1 MKWRLAVVAVWAL
14 AAAFLYGTSDFV
26 GGVASRRA
34 SALSFLTVSTPAGA
48 VIMMAAALAV
58 GGTASAAS
66 LGWGFAAGAAGGLG
80 IIVFFAGLAA
90 GPMSVVAP
98 LSALTAAVLP
108 VGVAVAEGERLAATV
123 LAGAVLCL
131 TSTVLVSLD
140 KGHAGSPGRQ
150 PVTRSVAC
158 GIAAGAAFGLFFL
171 FIRNA
176 ASAGGLWPLA
186 ASRAAGTAIVL
197 MAAARARR
205 RPMRLSGGWPLLAA
219 ALAAG
224 TGDAIANLL
233 YLLAIRSGPFA
244 LAVIITS
251 LYPAVTVLLARLV
264 LGERMR
270 AAQRAGLAIG
280 ALGIILVAA

>member
-1 MKWRLAVVAVWAL
+1 VVAVWAL

-34 SALSFLTVSTPAGA
+34 SALSFLAISTPAGA
-48 VIMMAAALAV
+48 VIMTVAALAV
-58 GGTASAAS
+58 GGTASATS
-66 LGWGFAAGAAGGLG
+66 LGWGFMAGAAGGAG

-108 VGVAVAEGERLAATV
+108 VGVALAGGERLGPTV

-131 TSTVLVSLD
+131 AATVLVSLD
-140 KGHAGSPGRQ
+140 QRHPGSPGRQ
-150 PVTRSVAC
+150 PVIRSVAC

-176 ASAGGLWPLA
+176 AATGGLWPLA

-197 MAAARARR
+197 VAAARVRR
-205 RPMRLSGGWPLLAA
+205 RPMWLSGSRRFLAA

-224 TGDAIANLL
+224 AGDATANLL

-264 LGERMR
+264 LRERMR

-280 ALGIILVAA
+280 ALGIILITA

>member
-1 MKWRLAVVAVWAL
+1 MEWRVAVVAVWAL

-66 LGWGFAAGAAGGLG
+66 LGWGFVAGAAGGLG

-123 LAGAVLCL
+123 LAGAALCL
-131 TSTVLVSLD
+131 ASTVLVSLD
-140 KGHAGSPGRQ
+140 KGRAGSPGRQ
-150 PVTRSVAC
+150 PVIRSVAC

-205 RPMRLSGGWPLLAA
+205 RPMRLGGGMPLLAA
-219 ALAAG
+219 ALAG
-224 TGDAIANLL
+224 IGDATANLL
-233 YLLAIRSGPFA
+233 YLLAVRSGPFA

-280 ALGIILVAA
+280 ALGIILVTA